1 MAPEGKHIIHAFTPS
16 SINEWENLTRE
27 DYFKKKQIYFKFL
40 NPTINN
46 AEYWILEIS
55 PEGFGF
61 LGMILNFGVA
71 LIVSN
76 FYSNPPKEIY
86 QMIDEIRKP

>member
-1 MAPEGKHIIHAFTPS
+1 MS
-16 SINEWENLTRE
+16 SSTYVSGLISTSS
-27 DYFKKKQIYFKFL
+27 YIVYFKFISPDL
-40 NPTINN
+40 NN
-46 AEYWILEIS
+46 ADNWLFGIS

-61 LGMILNFGVA
+61 LGMIINFAIA

-76 FYSNPPKEIY
+76 FYSKPPNEIY

>member
-1 MAPEGKHIIHAFTPS
+1 MCIRDS
-16 SINEWENLTRE
+16 
-27 DYFKKKQIYFKFL
+27 L

-46 AEYWILEIS
+46 AEYWILGIS

-76 FYSNPPKEIY
+76 FYSKPPKEIY